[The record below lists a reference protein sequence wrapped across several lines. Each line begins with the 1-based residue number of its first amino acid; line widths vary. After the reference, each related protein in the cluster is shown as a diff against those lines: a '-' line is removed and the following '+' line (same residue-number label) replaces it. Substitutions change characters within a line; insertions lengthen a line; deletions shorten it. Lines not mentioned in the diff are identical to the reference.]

1 LLEAK
6 GIKYSHQN
14 DKMIVENPAEKE
26 RVEKTI
32 KVCAAFHLHNP
43 ISRGIIRSK
52 SARELSHDA
61 SLLRRRSQVPST
73 NGRRSASITNHR
85 PPLNRGT

>member
-32 KVCAAFHLHNP
+32 KVRAAYQPHN
-43 ISRGIIRSK
+43 ISHAVSSGAKAQES
-52 SARELSHDA
+52 
-61 SLLRRRSQVPST
+61 
-73 NGRRSASITNHR
+73 
-85 PPLNRGT
+85 